1 MLTTCLENE
10 KTGCPILVNASFN
23 ISGEPIVCTVEE
35 VFNCFMGTNLDVL
48 VINNFILKKTDQK
61 VVLKHN
67 YKNKYEL
74 D

>member
-1 MLTTCLENE
+1 MLL
-10 KTGCPILVNASFN
+10 
-23 ISGEPIVCTVEE
+23 IV
-35 VFNCFMGTNLDVL
+35 FIGTNLDFL
-48 VINNFILKKTDQK
+48 VINNFILKKNQK

>member
-1 MLTTCLENE
+1 MEGT
-10 KTGCPILVNASFN
+10 FN
-23 ISGEPIVCTVEE
+23 Y
-35 VFNCFMGTNLDVL
+35 FMGTNLDVL

-61 VVLKHN
+61 VFLKHN

>member
-1 MLTTCLENE
+1 MK
-10 KTGCPILVNASFN
+10 KTGYHIFVNTSFN
-23 ISGEPIVCTVEE
+23 IIGVSIVCTVEDA
-35 VFNCFMGTNLDVL
+35 FNCFMGTNLDVL
-48 VINNFILKKTDQK
+48 TINNFILKKTDQK

>member
-1 MLTTCLENE
+1 MFAQWKMLQ
-10 KTGCPILVNASFN
+10 F
-23 ISGEPIVCTVEE
+23 
-35 VFNCFMGTNLDVL
+35 FMGTNLDVL
-48 VINNFILKKTDQK
+48 VINNFILKKIDQK